1 MKKQISFGVLALV
14 LLSLL
19 GACNKQ
25 SEEEEQIEVPVS
37 AVISQDNGTSKSSSK
52 SSSSKDEGP
61 KKEVT
66 DLSISLKNIDSKA
79 YIEVRGKQ
87 SNYTADN
94 FKWAWGLKA
103 SDGSFADGKAKPAD
117 EDYKKVEFDS
127 SNSFTVRY
135 CLTDIQTIKS
145 GVLYRI
151 YGGTPETYDDIPFAS
166 NQFGAN
172 DATRKYYLRSDE
184 NNSLVFDS
192 IQPISFTKA
201 SVVEIA
207 VADLP
212 TGVTATGAYL
222 KMGGVNSKS
231 LTVDMIDSWNA
242 AGNIAGNFQRTNPSY
257 SIHNHVDEER
267 FWKIEGSDVFFYI
280 YCGFIEEQEG
290 WMVHFDLVGGN
301 SNSNL
306 QFDTTLAGETAYTV
320 NGATYRVYADKNK
333 GNEENYWGCLGV
345 YREA

>member
-25 SEEEEQIEVPVS
+25 NEEEEQIEVPVS

-103 SDGSFADGKAKPAD
+103 NDGSFADGKAKPAD
-117 EDYKKVEFDS
+117 EDYKKAEFDS

-166 NQFGAN
+166 NQFSAT

-184 NNSLVFDS
+184 NNSLVFDN
-192 IQPISFTKA
+192 IQPISFTLA
-201 SVVEIA
+201 SVVYISETN
-207 VADLP
+207 LP
-212 TGVTATGAYL
+212 SGITTPGAYL
-222 KMGGVNSKS
+222 KMGGVNSKG
-231 LTVDMIDSWNA
+231 LTLDMIAGWDD
-242 AGNIAGNFQRTNPSY
+242 AGNIAGNFQRIKPSY
-257 SIHNHVDEER
+257 SVHTHESNER
-267 FWKIEGSDVFFYI
+267 FYKIEGNNVFFYL
-280 YCGFIEEQEG
+280 YCGFIDIEEG

-320 NGATYRVYADKNK
+320 GGATYRVYADKNN
-333 GNEENYWGCLGV
+333 GTEENYWGCLGV